1 MLSQQFSGKRGSLWI
16 GGFHERGKIFFVK
29 FGEIE
34 ELERGLL
41 ERGLKDQGSL
51 KSVAFL
57 QH

>member
-1 MLSQQFSGKRGSLWI
+1 VKRGSLWI

-34 ELERGLL
+34 ELERGL
-41 ERGLKDQGSL
+41 KDQGSL

-57 QH
+57 QHEIFL